1 MSSLW
6 FLFGSASCET
16 GTAASTRHTQVKNQ
30 LSTLTQAINA
40 MVESLSIQAQALR
53 KIMTDVENLTA
64 AVTALQTASA
74 AAASA
79 IETEL
84 AKIAAAN
91 TGNDPAIAAAGT
103 AIIGGTAALPAGE
116 AQLPAS

>member
-1 MSSLW
+1 MSSI
-6 FLFGSASCET
+6 FGNFFGSAET
-16 GTAASTRHTQVKNQ
+16 EAAAATRHAVLTNQ
-30 LSTLTQAINA
+30 LGVLTKAVGAMAGSQSTQID
-40 MVESLSIQAQALR
+40 ALR
-53 KIMTDVENLTA
+53 QIMTDIENLTV

-91 TGNDPAIAAAGT
+91 TGNDPAIAAAVT
-103 AIIGGTAALPAGE
+103 AISGVTAALTAE
-116 AQLPAS
+116 AAKVTP

>member
-1 MSSLW
+1 MSSVW
-6 FLFGSASCET
+6 SLFGSSSCET
-16 GTAASTRHTQVKNQ
+16 ETAAATRHTQVMNQ

-91 TGNDPAIAAAGT
+91 TGNDPAIAAAVT
-103 AIIGGTAALPAGE
+103 AISGVTAALTAE
-116 AQLPAS
+116 AAKVTS